1 VSSRPFPDPTRT
13 AGYRG
18 FRAVVHVAWSACFRP
33 TVTGTQHVPTG
44 GPFIIAPVHRSNV
57 DFAFAIYVTRR
68 KTFFMAKDS
77 LWNSKLL
84 GGFIQ
89 SMGAFPVHR
98 EGADRVALES
108 AESVLRAGEP
118 LVVFPEGT
126 RKEGATIGELHEGAA
141 FLAARTGA
149 PIVPVGIAGT
159 DLAMP
164 KGAKVPRL
172 HKVEVVIGERVP
184 APVAP
189 NGGRVPRSLVA
200 ATTASLRGALQAAY
214 DEATARLS
222 APATTSEAPR

>member
-1 VSSRPFPDPTRT
+1 MTPRPFPDATRT
-13 AGYRG
+13 PGYRA
-18 FRAVVHVAWSACFRP
+18 FRALVHVSWSACFRP

-77 LWNSKLL
+77 LWNTKLL

-89 SMGAFPVHR
+89 AMGAFPVNR
-98 EGADRVALES
+98 AGADRAALES
-108 AESVLRAGEP
+108 AAAVLRAGEP

-126 RKEGATIGELHEGAA
+126 RKEGAVIGALHEGAA

-164 KGAKVPRL
+164 RGSKVPRP
-172 HKVEVVIGERVP
+172 HKVEVVIGERVL
-184 APVAP
+184 APVAAD
-189 NGGRVPRSLVA
+189 GARVPRSQVA
-200 ATTASLRGALQAAY
+200 ATTATFREALQAAY

-222 APATTSEAPR
+222 APATTSEGPR